1 MNTVFYNTVY
11 TVFCVQD
18 TFAPQEF
25 IKRTSSELTKF
36 VKVSSA
42 IKACWFSFMLISDTE
57 TKISK

>member
-25 IKRTSSELTKF
+25 IKELTKF

-42 IKACWFSFMLISDTE
+42 IKACLLSFMLISDTE

>member
-25 IKRTSSELTKF
+25 IKELTKF

-42 IKACWFSFMLISDTE
+42 IKACWLSFMLISDTE